1 MKTNMKETYE
11 EWLTAIANTRL
22 LFNRMAELEDWLD
35 NHSLHN
41 NGVKRSFKSVQR
53 MRAAFRDLKEQ
64 VRLDTDEVIDLEEL
78 LAEYSVAW
86 HFYDK
91 HLARRANPE
100 ELASQLLQFYYSPE
114 PATNLNSRT
123 SQIFQQV
130 LAQDISVPFL
140 ISFLLKAIPGYASR
154 DGDATD
160 MPLKYEAVMQLLEHF
175 TSNTRV
181 FTSLPALS
189 KARQEKKKTRLMLIY
204 HTREVLEIYNGLS
217 HPQGIYDTAD
227 NVKQQT
233 VALDLDGF
241 WNECAGRNEHTHFW
255 QFVEADNNTGH
266 FMFHWEKLADGTMRH
281 TRFLIRFLWGEQ
293 GKPVANIMHPLAF
306 SQHIQGHPYSDA
318 VNTYYHV
325 EKLEDKHP
333 SELNLRREFPSDV
346 WSAKINLTRVT
357 DKALNEQYD
366 NWITHNKGVT
376 AQYSSAE
383 YTFYP
388 SLFAVSINYIY
399 ILSVI
404 DDFLYRIPRD
414 AHDGFERIK
423 MGDNVGQLLMDDKA
437 YLAFD
442 ELDLYLPIEPETL
455 EKYGITKV
463 ANWEEAP
470 M

>member
-1 MKTNMKETYE
+1 MSTNPNNTYE
-11 EWLTAIANTRL
+11 EWLTAIAGTRL
-22 LFNRMAELEDWLD
+22 LFNTMAELEDWLD

-64 VRLDTDEVIDLEEL
+64 VRLDTDEAEDLEML
-78 LAEYSVAW
+78 LGEYQTAW
-86 HFYDK
+86 RFYEE
-91 HLARRANPE
+91 HLSRRANPE
-100 ELASQLLQFYYSPE
+100 ELAFQLLQFCHA
-114 PATNLNSRT
+114 PAPPTNLNPRIAQT
-123 SQIFQQV
+123 FLQV
-130 LAQDISVPFL
+130 QTEHISTPFL
-140 ISFLLKAIPGYASR
+140 VAFLLKAIPGYGSR

-160 MPLKYEAVMQLLEHF
+160 MGQKYESVMQLLERF
-175 TSNTRV
+175 TSNTPI
-181 FTSLPALS
+181 FTLLPALV

-281 TRFLIRFLWGEQ
+281 TRFPIRFFWGEQ
-293 GKPVANIMHPLAF
+293 GKRMANIMHPLAF
-306 SQHIQGHPYSDA
+306 WQHIQGHPYSDE

-325 EKLEDKHP
+325 EKPKGKRPHSLD
-333 SELNLRREFPSDV
+333 LFREFPSDV
-346 WSAKINLTRVT
+346 WPAKINLTRVT
-357 DKALNEQYD
+357 DEALNEQYA

-376 AQYSSAE
+376 AQYPSAE
-383 YTFYP
+383 YTFYF

-399 ILSVI
+399 ILSVL

-414 AHDGFERIK
+414 THDGFERIK
-423 MGDNVGQLLMDDKA
+423 MGDNVGVLLMDNKA

-442 ELDLYLPIEPETL
+442 ELDIYLPIEPETL

-463 ANWEEAP
+463 VNWEEAP
-470 M
+470 I

>member
-1 MKTNMKETYE
+1 
-11 EWLTAIANTRL
+11 
-22 LFNRMAELEDWLD
+22 
-35 NHSLHN
+35 
-41 NGVKRSFKSVQR
+41 
-53 MRAAFRDLKEQ
+53 
-64 VRLDTDEVIDLEEL
+64 
-78 LAEYSVAW
+78 
-86 HFYDK
+86 
-91 HLARRANPE
+91 
-100 ELASQLLQFYYSPE
+100 
-114 PATNLNSRT
+114 
-123 SQIFQQV
+123 
-130 LAQDISVPFL
+130 
-140 ISFLLKAIPGYASR
+140 
-154 DGDATD
+154 
-160 MPLKYEAVMQLLEHF
+160 MQLLERF

-181 FTSLPALS
+181 FTSLPALV

-241 WNECAGRNEHTHFW
+241 WNECEGRNEYTHFW
-255 QFVEADNNTGH
+255 QFIEADNNTGH

-306 SQHIQGHPYSDA
+306 WQHIQGQPYSEA
-318 VNTYYHV
+318 VNTYYLV
-325 EKLEDKHP
+325 EKLEEKHP
-333 SELNLRREFPSDV
+333 TKLNLRREFPSNV

-357 DKALNEQYD
+357 DKALNEQYA

-376 AQYSSAE
+376 AQYPSAE
-383 YTFYP
+383 YAFYP

-399 ILSVI
+399 ILSVL

-423 MGDNVGQLLMDDKA
+423 MGDNVGQLLMNNKA

-442 ELDLYLPIEPETL
+442 ELDIYLPIEPETL

-470 M
+470 I

>member
-22 LFNRMAELEDWLD
+22 LFNTMAELEDWLD

-78 LAEYSVAW
+78 LAEYSEAW

-100 ELASQLLQFYYSPE
+100 ELAFQLLLFYYSPKRT
-114 PATNLNSRT
+114 TNLNSRT

-140 ISFLLKAIPGYASR
+140 ISFLLKAIPGYGSR

-160 MPLKYEAVMQLLEHF
+160 
-175 TSNTRV
+175 
-181 FTSLPALS
+181 
-189 KARQEKKKTRLMLIY
+189 
-204 HTREVLEIYNGLS
+204 LS

-241 WNECAGRNEHTHFW
+241 WNECEGRNEYTHFW
-255 QFVEADNNTGH
+255 QFIEADNNTGH

-306 SQHIQGHPYSDA
+306 WQHIQGQPYSDE
-318 VNTYYHV
+318 VNTYYLV
-325 EKLEDKHP
+325 EKLEHKHP
-333 SELNLRREFPSDV
+333 TELNLRREFPSNV

-357 DKALNEQYD
+357 DKALNEQYA

-376 AQYSSAE
+376 AQYPSAE
-383 YTFYP
+383 YAFYP

-399 ILSVI
+399 ILSVL

-423 MGDNVGQLLMDDKA
+423 MGDNVGQLLMNNKA

-442 ELDLYLPIEPETL
+442 ELDIYLPIEPETL

-470 M
+470 I

>member
-11 EWLTAIANTRL
+11 EWLTAIANARL
-22 LFNRMAELEDWLD
+22 LFNTMAELEDWLD

-53 MRAAFRDLKEQ
+53 MRSAFRDLKEQ
-64 VRLDTDEVIDLEEL
+64 VQLDTDEVIDLEEL
-78 LAEYSVAW
+78 LAEYSEAW

-100 ELASQLLQFYYSPE
+100 ELAFQLLQFYYSPG

-123 SQIFQQV
+123 SQIFQQA

-140 ISFLLKAIPGYASR
+140 ISFLLKAIPGYGSR

-160 MPLKYEAVMQLLEHF
+160 MGQKYESVMQLLKRF

-181 FTSLPALS
+181 FTSLPALV

-241 WNECAGRNEHTHFW
+241 WNECEGRNEYTHFW
-255 QFVEADNNTGH
+255 QFIEADNNTGH

-281 TRFLIRFLWGEQ
+281 TRFNIRFFWGEQ
-293 GKPVANIMHPLAF
+293 GQHMANIMHPLAI
-306 SQHIQGHPYSDA
+306 SQHIQGLPYSDA
-318 VNTYYHV
+318 INAYYLV
-325 EKLEDKHP
+325 EKSKGKRPL
-333 SELNLRREFPSDV
+333 SLNLFREFSSDV
-346 WSAKINLTRVT
+346 WPIKLNLTCVT
-357 DKALNEQYD
+357 DEDLNEQYA
-366 NWITHNKGVT
+366 NWIAHNKGVI
-376 AQYSSAE
+376 AQYPSAE

-423 MGDNVGQLLMDDKA
+423 IGDNVGQLLIDDKT

-442 ELDLYLPIEPETL
+442 ELDVYIPIEPEVL
-455 EKYGITKV
+455 EKYGISKV
-463 ANWEEAP
+463 ANWEQNP
-470 M
+470 T

>member
-22 LFNRMAELEDWLD
+22 LFNTMAELEDWLD

-53 MRAAFRDLKEQ
+53 MRSAFRDLKEQ

-78 LAEYSVAW
+78 LAEYSEAW

-100 ELASQLLQFYYSPE
+100 ELAYQLLLFYYSLG

-140 ISFLLKAIPGYASR
+140 ISFLLKAIPGYGSR

-160 MPLKYEAVMQLLEHF
+160 MGQKYESVMQLLERF

-181 FTSLPALS
+181 FTSLPALV

-204 HTREVLEIYNGLS
+204 HTREV
-217 HPQGIYDTAD
+217 
-227 NVKQQT
+227 
-233 VALDLDGF
+233 
-241 WNECAGRNEHTHFW
+241 
-255 QFVEADNNTGH
+255 
-266 FMFHWEKLADGTMRH
+266 MFHWEKLADGTMRH
-281 TRFLIRFLWGEQ
+281 TRFLIRFIWGEQ
-293 GKPVANIMHPLAF
+293 GKRIAHIMHPLAF
-306 SQHIQGHPYSDA
+306 WQHIQGHPYSEA
-318 VNTYYHV
+318 VNTYYLV
-325 EKLEDKHP
+325 EKLEEKHP
-333 SELNLRREFPSDV
+333 TELNLRREFPSNV
-346 WSAKINLTRVT
+346 WPAKINLTRIT
-357 DKALNEQYD
+357 DKALNEQYA

-399 ILSVI
+399 ILSVL

-442 ELDLYLPIEPETL
+442 ELDIYLPIEPETL

-470 M
+470 T